1 MGCLETSTHHFPG
14 ISRQSWRWFLS
25 AHLTSYFPSID
36 EFAYGSCHAVTVY
49 STPCFS
55 LINDRDHGFQCGMGG
70 VGPVAPLSP
79 IYRMRKWG
87 ACPRL
92 LVRYPE
98 GGANRQKRPVPSV
111 FALNSDRPR
120 HPAKLPVKP
129 SQTFSAKRR
138 SVAVQHC
145 AFWGVLGGLW
155 LGGKFSHAK
164 SAIEHK
170 RRYAHIKK
178 GVGG

>member
-1 MGCLETSTHHFPG
+1 MWYG
-14 ISRQSWRWFLS
+14 LS
-25 AHLTSYFPSID
+25 GASGPTQPN
-36 EFAYGSCHAVTVY
+36 
-49 STPCFS
+49 FS
-55 LINDRDHGFQCGMGG
+55 HEKM
-70 VGPVAPLSP
+70 
-79 IYRMRKWG
+79 G

-170 RRYAHIKK
+170 RRYVHRLLRAVLAILSCRHAACL
-178 GVGG
+178 GVVLCKHCSLWGRYECYVCPFAG

>member
-1 MGCLETSTHHFPG
+1 M
-14 ISRQSWRWFLS
+14 
-25 AHLTSYFPSID
+25 
-36 EFAYGSCHAVTVY
+36 
-49 STPCFS
+49 
-55 LINDRDHGFQCGMGG
+55 
-70 VGPVAPLSP
+70 APLST
-79 IYRMRKWG
+79 IFRMRKWG

-111 FALNSDRPR
+111 FALNSDLPR

-129 SQTFSAKRR
+129 SQTFSPKRR

-170 RRYAHIKK
+170 RRYAHRVLDPSRAMSAVDIDPSSA
-178 GVGG
+178 GLRPPRRFLDGSCVIMRTSATQTEQNSSGGACAAHVDRVCSMA